1 MPITNLNGGVYK
13 PRQVIHN
20 LFWILSKKDRHTFRV
35 TVRITG
41 TPTNKEQAMK
51 ITTFT
56 EAQLERIEQALFAQ
70 AFRSYAV
77 VMNPLEDADE
87 RERHEAIQNQCDDIC
102 EIVSEYLNDLD
113 AKRQI
118 GDDLTDA
125 GIARFL
131 A

>member
-1 MPITNLNGGVYK
+1 
-13 PRQVIHN
+13 
-20 LFWILSKKDRHTFRV
+20 
-35 TVRITG
+35 
-41 TPTNKEQAMK
+41 MK

-70 AFRSYAV
+70 AYRSHAM

-87 RERHEAIQNQCDDIC
+87 RDRHEAIHHECHDIC

-113 AKRQI
+113 AQRQI

>member
-1 MPITNLNGGVYK
+1 VAYINLNE
-13 PRQVIHN
+13 
-20 LFWILSKKDRHTFRV
+20 LFTTSFGLCPKKDCHTFRV

-41 TPTNKEQAMK
+41 TPTNKEQEMK

-56 EAQLERIEQALFAQ
+56 EAQLERIEQALIAQ

>member
-1 MPITNLNGGVYK
+1 
-13 PRQVIHN
+13 
-20 LFWILSKKDRHTFRV
+20 
-35 TVRITG
+35 
-41 TPTNKEQAMK
+41 
-51 ITTFT
+51 
-56 EAQLERIEQALFAQ
+56 
-70 AFRSYAV
+70 
-77 VMNPLEDADE
+77 MNPLEDADE
-87 RERHEAIQNQCDDIC
+87 RDRHEAIHHECHDIC

>member
-1 MPITNLNGGVYK
+1 MTNEEVGNE
-13 PRQVIHN
+13 HHT
-20 LFWILSKKDRHTFRV
+20 SDRC
-35 TVRITG
+35 VRITG
-41 TPTNKEQAMK
+41 TPTNKEKAMSN
-51 ITTFT
+51 TPTFT
-56 EAQLERIEQALFAQ
+56 EAQLERIEQALIAQ

-87 RERHEAIQNQCDDIC
+87 RERHEAIQDECDGIC
-102 EIVSEYLNDLD
+102 EIVSEYLNHLD
-113 AKRQI
+113 AQRQI